1 MDPLVSI
8 FLLFYFSVLFFFD
21 NANDDISLRTIPTYQ
36 KTVGI
41 RATLANK
48 LAN

>member
-1 MDPLVSI
+1 MDLLVTI
-8 FLLFYFSVLFFFD
+8 FSLSEFFD
-21 NANDDISLRTIPTYQ
+21 DDANAISLRTTPTYQ

-41 RATLANK
+41 RATLAHK

>member
-1 MDPLVSI
+1 MD
-8 FLLFYFSVLFFFD
+8 
-21 NANDDISLRTIPTYQ
+21 ANDDLSLRTTPTYQ
-36 KTVGI
+36 KTAGI

>member
-1 MDPLVSI
+1 MDPLVTI
-8 FLLFYFSVLFFFD
+8 FLFLLFCHIFFD
-21 NANDDISLRTIPTYQ
+21 DANDDISLRTTPTYQ